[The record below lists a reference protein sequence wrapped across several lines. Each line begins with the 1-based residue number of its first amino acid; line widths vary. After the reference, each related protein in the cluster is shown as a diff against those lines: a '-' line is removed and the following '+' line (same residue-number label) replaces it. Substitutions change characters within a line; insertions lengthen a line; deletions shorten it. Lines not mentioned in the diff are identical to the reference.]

1 MPSIADIYSYIDSLK
16 RRGSDFIQ
24 NPGTSLQQMVGYAN
38 DRAGA
43 YNQALSE
50 SAKEP
55 LTGPKTQALASQMA
69 EGYSP
74 VGMTVYHG
82 SPYKFTAF
90 DPAKIG
96 TGEGAQAYGHGLY
109 VAENPKV
116 AADYM
121 KIEPAGAVASPRRT
135 LFGSEVET
143 GTPEYKVAQLV
154 DEMGLSKARKFILD
168 WSKNPNPDQVK
179 FVGKASDVIQKLTK
193 KGDAKNLGTGSMYK
207 IDLPDE
213 HIEKMLDWDKP
224 LSQQPKNVQKAF
236 NSIIKDSSILDEDT
250 LKGLKSNPDPIGKS
264 FYNQLSMSDNISHPS
279 EASNILNKLD
289 VPGIKYLDEQSRG
302 AEEGTRNFVIFP
314 GNEHLLDI
322 QDINGNP
329 LNN

>member
-16 RRGSDFIQ
+16 RRGNDFIQ
-24 NPGTSLQQMVGYAN
+24 NPGTSLQQMIGYAN

-50 SAKEP
+50 SAREP
-55 LTGPKTQALASQMA
+55 LTSPKTQALASQMA

-82 SPYKFTAF
+82 SPYKFKVF

-168 WSKNPNPDQVK
+168 WSKNPNPDQVE

-193 KGDAKNLGTGSMYK
+193 KGDAKNLGTGNMYK

-224 LSQQPKNVQKAF
+224 LSQQPKNVQDALAKH
-236 NSIIKDSSILDEDT
+236 
-250 LKGLKSNPDPIGKS
+250 NPDMYNPKS
-264 FYNQLSMSDNISHPS
+264 EDYDPAERGQWTYMRLAGQTTQKNASD
-279 EASNILNKLD
+279 KLAD
-289 VPGIKYLDEQSRG
+289 LGIPGIKYLDEQSRG

>member
-50 SAKEP
+50 SVREP

-116 AADYM
+116 ATDYM

-168 WSKNPNPDQVK
+168 WSKNPNPDQVE

-193 KGDAKNLGTGSMYK
+193 KGDAKNLGTGNMYK

-224 LSQQPKNVQKAF
+224 LSQQPKNVQDALAKH
-236 NSIIKDSSILDEDT
+236 
-250 LKGLKSNPDPIGKS
+250 NPDMYNPKS
-264 FYNQLSMSDNISHPS
+264 EDYDPAERGQWTYMRLAGQTTQKNASD
-279 EASNILNKLD
+279 KLAD
-289 VPGIKYLDEQSRG
+289 LGIPGIKYLDELSRG

-314 GNEHLLDI
+314 GNESLLKI

-329 LNN
+329 IK